1 MRITDALLGEHGLF
15 YALFDQISEA
25 IATESDDL
33 PALTRVLA
41 GLLGSHAKLEED
53 HLFPAL
59 KPHMGEMGPLAV
71 MEMEHHQIHE
81 LLQSISTTTDGEQ
94 LRQQTQALLDIVYS
108 HFSKE
113 EGILFHLAER
123 FLDDATLHQ
132 LGEAWSQTRGV
143 NLSAAGCAA

>member
-15 YALFDQISEA
+15 YALFDQISDAMANKSE
-25 IATESDDL
+25 DL

-59 KPHMGEMGPLAV
+59 QPHIGDMGPLAV
-71 MEMEHHQIHE
+71 MEMEHQQIEE
-81 LLQSISTTTDGEQ
+81 LLASMANTPDWEQ
-94 LRQQTQALLDIVYS
+94 LRQLTQALLEVTLS

-123 FLDDATLHQ
+123 FLDDATLHE
-132 LGEAWSQTRGV
+132 LGDAWSQARGV
-143 NLSAAGCAA
+143 NLSALGCAA

>member
-1 MRITDALLGEHGLF
+1 MRITDALLGEHGLL
-15 YALFDQISEA
+15 YVLFDQITEA
-25 IATESDDL
+25 MANESKDL

-59 KPHMGEMGPLAV
+59 QPHIGDMGPLAV
-71 MEMEHHQIHE
+71 MQMEHRQIDE
-81 LLQSISTTTDGEQ
+81 LLESMASTTDPEQ
-94 LRQQTQALLDIVYS
+94 LKQQTQALLDVTLN

-132 LGEAWSQTRGV
+132 LGDTWSQTRGV